1 MQFIH
6 RISEIRYVIRHSE
19 LQTDALGFPKQP
31 TPPVVAQFHKHHF
44 DSELA
49 EQQGHWEQLSPTD
62 DPHAIRQGVERFLLT
77 HPHTNGGGLY
87 RAGTEPENATA
98 SHEELEREA
107 GCIAAITNPSDGT
120 MVLCRQLPIVREGL
134 CLEHAARFLGV
145 GPDDEPEPETAEDK
159 DKVEVA

>member
-1 MQFIH
+1 MQFVH

-31 TPPVVAQFHKHHF
+31 TPPVVAQFHKHYF
-44 DSELA
+44 DSDLA

-62 DPHAIRQGVERFLLT
+62 DPHAVRRGVEGFLLQ

-87 RAGTEPENATA
+87 RAGSEPENTTATR
-98 SHEELEREA
+98 EELEKET

-120 MVLCRQLPIVREGL
+120 MVLCRQTPTVREGL
-134 CLEHAARFLGV
+134 CLEHAARFLGT
-145 GPDDEPEPETAEDK
+145 GPDEEPETAEDTTEQ
-159 DKVEVA
+159 EVAV